1 MLKDYGFQ
9 QYAQVIDKLR
19 KLKPSKDLTQKQI
32 DDMFLKGEE
41 DWVKWFSSSDAD
53 YIKGLKLYGYKQGGG
68 PISSVYVGLGKKP
81 VPHQHYLT
89 NSEEAWKYYDSLKK
103 WYTMG
108 VPAKHV
114 DDVWNSFIK
123 AALERTKK
131 VEMLMLYQIKNG

>member
-1 MLKDYGFQ
+1 MKLQKDNKINRQRLRRGIKSVLIKNAPVELLSNTDAGFFQFAQQHIDGLLKDYGFQ

-68 PISSVYVGLGKKP
+68 PISSV
-81 VPHQHYLT
+81 
-89 NSEEAWKYYDSLKK
+89 
-103 WYTMG
+103 
-108 VPAKHV
+108 
-114 DDVWNSFIK
+114 
-123 AALERTKK
+123 
-131 VEMLMLYQIKNG
+131 

>member
-1 MLKDYGFQ
+1 MELLSNTDAGFFQFAQQHIDGLLKDYGFQ

-103 WYTMG
+103 L
-108 VPAKHV
+108 VH
-114 DDVWNSFIK
+114 
-123 AALERTKK
+123 
-131 VEMLMLYQIKNG
+131 NGSSC